1 MLFEKILEMSMVGC
15 YVIAVVLVIRLLLNK
30 CERKYSFLLWF
41 VVFLNLILPV
51 SIEGPFSLIPQRIAE
66 GNLVQE
72 DGYYGEVISEADRAQ
87 AAESEGITST
97 VSTVGNSNATK
108 DTVGNRNPENSVVM
122 NGNTDNPD
130 VEKEQL
136 YWEAVGSLK
145 DEAEADTGVEE
156 VVAGMIAGEVNAS
169 ADDAYL
175 PTMQPQLPNTRE
187 PQVISAGEI
196 NTSMTIASLVW
207 MTGLV
212 VIWSISLY
220 KGIALNRQLKKSREG
235 QEISPEGVVCAED
248 ISAPFLWGI
257 SKPVIYLP
265 ASIEEEERTYIIAHE
280 SYHKKRF
287 DHITKLVVFG
297 IVTLHWFN
305 PLVWL
310 SYALFVRDMEISC
323 DEAVLAHMGRDI
335 KKQYASS
342 LLKYAA
348 KQNGFVLAPLTFGEP
363 SLKSRIQNVLGY
375 KKRGLVVTIAAVCV
389 VALTACGLIVRPSG
403 EAQSGSEVVQGNG
416 EQDATVPEEP
426 TAEPEPTK
434 APEVTQAPDATASPY
449 SVYFQDILQANYEE
463 QGGIYLTI
471 ESVRESAKYSYVES
485 VTDYKEPEA
494 AYSAKR
500 DFSLENGGI
509 CRIDWIKLSSDLTLE
524 NLTFDMHR
532 ELEEAN
538 LEDGFVHGVF
548 YDREEDKVCVI
559 ISNHTGTPST
569 TWMICFRPENP
580 TDYEIYDYE
589 YSSWFGECYYVDG
602 TIYLHGGSCDTPYVI
617 DVETKEGRLCTAEY
631 TAARAA
637 TYEMS
642 AEYARTHESALYVY
656 WMKGVAK
663 WEDVDIFSGLLMEA
677 MDFFPGVADIY
688 IASRE
693 GEVLETMVV
702 NQETGEVTIVKG
714 LGSNPAV
721 KPLTQ
726 AQLDWFNES
735 FFNQGYF
742 GENTNRY
749 DGIRNQFLTHEYARP
764 EDINIAEVF
773 YNGVGEEL
781 TEDDRLCLSGEARW
795 KLPLYTGDMVLL
807 SEEEHAAVAEIDV
820 DVSKTSWDTM
830 DSILEMHTGLA
841 LGETNRCGMDEL
853 YFNKRDAV
861 FYHFHGDTNALFV
874 QVRSGHYN
882 ADGTITLYYVR
893 SGSQNW
899 INEATE
905 EFAVVLQP
913 VGDSYQF
920 VANASLETLQ
930 SQQGLKQQGEASRY
944 KLTAVDHED
953 YNAVFENNGY
963 QYHFKL
969 DMDTTNLF
977 LLFGEEIER
986 SNSTGKWTVTPVYAS
1001 NGAKEEL
1008 LGELRGFTL
1017 DITSNA
1023 LVAPNYASG
1032 DRFYGII
1039 GEVTEDSLTIQPVEV
1054 IDRDTYIE
1062 YQMDVVKEP
1071 ITYKLAADVEYIML
1085 DANFREVYTTYE
1097 RFLEHMNR
1105 TSDKVCCFVVKDGE
1119 IQQIIE
1125 PYIP

>member
-1 MLFEKILEMSMVGC
+1 
-15 YVIAVVLVIRLLLNK
+15 
-30 CERKYSFLLWF
+30 
-41 VVFLNLILPV
+41 
-51 SIEGPFSLIPQRIAE
+51 
-66 GNLVQE
+66 
-72 DGYYGEVISEADRAQ
+72 
-87 AAESEGITST
+87 
-97 VSTVGNSNATK
+97 
-108 DTVGNRNPENSVVM
+108 
-122 NGNTDNPD
+122 
-130 VEKEQL
+130 
-136 YWEAVGSLK
+136 
-145 DEAEADTGVEE
+145 
-156 VVAGMIAGEVNAS
+156 
-169 ADDAYL
+169 
-175 PTMQPQLPNTRE
+175 
-187 PQVISAGEI
+187 
-196 NTSMTIASLVW
+196 
-207 MTGLV
+207 
-212 VIWSISLY
+212 
-220 KGIALNRQLKKSREG
+220 
-235 QEISPEGVVCAED
+235 
-248 ISAPFLWGI
+248 
-257 SKPVIYLP
+257 
-265 ASIEEEERTYIIAHE
+265 
-280 SYHKKRF
+280 
-287 DHITKLVVFG
+287 
-297 IVTLHWFN
+297 
-305 PLVWL
+305 
-310 SYALFVRDMEISC
+310 
-323 DEAVLAHMGRDI
+323 
-335 KKQYASS
+335 
-342 LLKYAA
+342 
-348 KQNGFVLAPLTFGEP
+348 
-363 SLKSRIQNVLGY
+363 
-375 KKRGLVVTIAAVCV
+375 
-389 VALTACGLIVRPSG
+389 
-403 EAQSGSEVVQGNG
+403 
-416 EQDATVPEEP
+416 
-426 TAEPEPTK
+426 
-434 APEVTQAPDATASPY
+434 
-449 SVYFQDILQANYEE
+449 
-463 QGGIYLTI
+463 
-471 ESVRESAKYSYVES
+471 
-485 VTDYKEPEA
+485 
-494 AYSAKR
+494 
-500 DFSLENGGI
+500 
-509 CRIDWIKLSSDLTLE
+509 
-524 NLTFDMHR
+524 
-532 ELEEAN
+532 
-538 LEDGFVHGVF
+538 
-548 YDREEDKVCVI
+548 
-559 ISNHTGTPST
+559 
-569 TWMICFRPENP
+569 
-580 TDYEIYDYE
+580 
-589 YSSWFGECYYVDG
+589 
-602 TIYLHGGSCDTPYVI
+602 
-617 DVETKEGRLCTAEY
+617 
-631 TAARAA
+631 
-637 TYEMS
+637 
-642 AEYARTHESALYVY
+642 
-656 WMKGVAK
+656 
-663 WEDVDIFSGLLMEA
+663 
-677 MDFFPGVADIY
+677 
-688 IASRE
+688 
-693 GEVLETMVV
+693 VV

-969 DMDTTNLF
+969 DMDTANLF

-1039 GEVTEDSLTIQPVEV
+1039 GEQTEENITIRPVEV